1 MDKAVSYQRA
11 VAVSAVA
18 LVSTFALLPE
28 NGNINYNSSIVP
40 ILSAVAFVLLEATP
54 SAGDVV
60 DSIARGMALCWWL
73 WVCYSPMWY
82 HHAHVWW
89 SGASVFALSVTVM
102 GYNAAAWCLAYD
114 YATAP
119 VLLSRFEGQVYVV
132 LVGLTLCL
140 PHHFCVIHMLAK
152 WEVTVRTIAF
162 LLCCWFDLLVVLRG
176 DLPRSTLL
184 WFANK
189 WWVLYVHT
197 WFLPLVVVMWVLSVT
212 RLYAY
217 ADDKASDPGTP
228 DVEALDAPVDPG
240 QRYMFQS
247 EADEVAGR
255 QSTRRGARMLSS
267 WGSARQ
273 PDVSTLV
280 QLAGTVAPIDLAA
293 PNPFDSVS
301 LQ

>member
-102 GYNAAAWCLAYD
+102 GYNAAAWCLAL
-114 YATAP
+114 AIPGGALASL
-119 VLLSRFEGQVYVV
+119 VLRDNPLGAAGGRA
-132 LVGLTLCL
+132 LAVGLAARGCTCL
-140 PHHFCVIHMLAK
+140 A
-152 WEVTVRTIAF
+152 
-162 LLCCWFDLLVVLRG
+162 VLHLWPQLGLRCAILG
-176 DLPRSTLL
+176 CSGEGGKLPSIE
-184 WFANK
+184 
-189 WWVLYVHT
+189 
-197 WFLPLVVVMWVLSVT
+197 S
-212 RLYAY
+212 
-217 ADDKASDPGTP
+217 
-228 DVEALDAPVDPG
+228 
-240 QRYMFQS
+240 
-247 EADEVAGR
+247 
-255 QSTRRGARMLSS
+255 
-267 WGSARQ
+267 
-273 PDVSTLV
+273 
-280 QLAGTVAPIDLAA
+280 
-293 PNPFDSVS
+293 
-301 LQ
+301 